1 MTKTT
6 ATTTTKREQAAAD
19 RNAKR
24 EAAALEKLHAV
35 AFSASATNTAADA
48 LVQYV
53 NEHGAT
59 DGEAARLIYALGD
72 IVTHNKLNA
81 LDRDDRTYHPIHRT
95 IKAGVTAAQC
105 DGYAT
110 RADYIADRLNA
121 LIVTEYNADG
131 EAVTK
136 CTDRLEEKRLLDALA
151 ECNELSLGGDLRQAA
166 ALAILD
172 VLKQA
177 PHPMPADYFRAPFRV
192 LIPSLSVY
200 RDGTPKPREL
210 WEYTYTNHIKEVG
223 KAVGRALNAE
233 RERVDT
239 TKPLDD
245 VYTEIETDSGEV
257 VEVTTYRAA
266 SFLAVSDVYDFN
278 GKVTAQVVDKS
289 TNDLVKR
296 LLTGCNFSRVE
307 AQIFRAMFCTAKPA
321 TFEQIADRLRISV
334 GTVKSHYNRI
344 LSKVVASGII
354 EGANPTTAADLKEK
368 RTAKPAA
375 VKCYRAA
382 DCKNGDTTAAP
393 TLYTFPS
400 VSRAAKVLGL
410 SKGHISEQLKG
421 KRQTVG
427 DFIFRYATA

>member
-6 ATTTTKREQAAAD
+6 ATTTKREQAAAD

-35 AFSASATNTAADA
+35 AFSDTATNRAAD
-48 LVQYV
+48 LLTEYV
-53 NEHGAT
+53 NDHGAT
-59 DGEAARLIYALGD
+59 DAEAARLVYALGD

-81 LDRDDRTYHPIHRT
+81 LDRDDRTYHPIHRI

-121 LIVTEYNADG
+121 LIVTEYNSDG
-131 EAVTK
+131 EAITK
-136 CTDRLEEKRLLDALA
+136 CTDHLEEKRLLDALA
-151 ECNELSLGGDLRQAA
+151 DCNELSLGGDLRQVA
-166 ALAILD
+166 ALAILK
-172 VLKQA
+172 VIKQA
-177 PHPMPADYFRAPFRV
+177 PHPMPADYLRAPFRV

-223 KAVGRALNAE
+223 KAVGRALGAE
-233 RERVDT
+233 RERVDS

-245 VYTEIETDSGEV
+245 VYTEIEGDDGEMIP
-257 VEVTTYRAA
+257 VTTYRAA
-266 SFLAVSDVYDFN
+266 SFLAVSDVYDYN
-278 GKVTAQVVDKS
+278 GKVTAQVVDKP
-289 TNDLVKR
+289 TDDLVKR
-296 LLTGCNFSRVE
+296 VLTGCNFSKVE
-307 AQIFRAMFCTAKPA
+307 AQIFRAMFCKAKPA

-344 LSKVVASGII
+344 LTKVVASGII
-354 EGANPTTAADLKEK
+354 EGANTTTAADLKEK
-368 RTAKPAA
+368 RTAKPTA

-382 DCKNGDTTAAP
+382 DCENGDTTAAP

-421 KRQTVG
+421 KRKTVG
-427 DFIFRYATA
+427 DFIFQYATA

>member
-1 MTKTT
+1 MKTT
-6 ATTTTKREQAAAD
+6 TTTTKREQAAAD

-24 EAAALEKLHAV
+24 EAAALEKLHTV
-35 AFSASATNTAADA
+35 AFSESATNTAADA

-53 NEHGAT
+53 NDHGT
-59 DGEAARLIYALGD
+59 NDDEAARLMYALGD
-72 IVTHNKLNA
+72 IITHNRLNA
-81 LDRDDRTYHPIHRT
+81 LDRDGKTYHPIHRI

-136 CTDRLEEKRLLDALA
+136 CTDYREENRLLKALA
-151 ECNELSLGGDLRQAA
+151 DCNELSLGGDLRQVA
-166 ALAILD
+166 ALAILN

-177 PHPMPADYFRAPFRV
+177 PRPIPADYLRAPFRV

-210 WEYTYTNHIKEVG
+210 WEYTFTNQIKEIG
-223 KAVGRALNAE
+223 KVIGRALGAE

-239 TKPLDD
+239 TKPLEEI
-245 VYTEIETDSGEV
+245 YTEIETDEGEV
-257 VEVTTYRAA
+257 IPVTTYRAA

-278 GKVTAQVVDKS
+278 GKVTAQVVDKP

-296 LLTGCNFSRVE
+296 VLSGCNFSKVE

-344 LSKVVASGII
+344 LTKVVASGII
-354 EGANPTTAADLKEK
+354 EDANTTTAADLKEK
-368 RTAKPAA
+368 RTAKPTA

-382 DCKNGDTTAAP
+382 DCENGNTTAAAV
-393 TLYTFPS
+393 LYTFTS

>member
-1 MTKTT
+1 MKTTT
-6 ATTTTKREQAAAD
+6 ATATKREQAAAD

-35 AFSASATNTAADA
+35 AFSESATNTAADA

-53 NEHGAT
+53 NDHGT
-59 DGEAARLIYALGD
+59 NDDEAARLMYALGD
-72 IVTHNKLNA
+72 IITHNRLNA
-81 LDRDDRTYHPIHRT
+81 LDRDDRTYHPIHRV

-121 LIVTEYNADG
+121 LYVTEYNSDG

-136 CTDRLEEKRLLDALA
+136 CTDYREENRLLKALA
-151 ECNELSLGGDLRQAA
+151 ECNELSLGGDLRQVA
-166 ALAILD
+166 ALAILK
-172 VLKQA
+172 VIKQA

-210 WEYTYTNHIKEVG
+210 WEYTFTNQIKEIG
-223 KAVGRALNAE
+223 KVIGRALGAE

-239 TKPLDD
+239 TKPLEEI
-245 VYTEIETDSGEV
+245 YTEVEADNGEV
-257 VEVTTYRAA
+257 IPVTTYRAA

-278 GKVTAQVVDKS
+278 GKVTAQVVDKP
-289 TNDLVKR
+289 TDDLTKR

-321 TFEQIADRLRISV
+321 TFEQIADRLKISV
-334 GTVKSHYNRI
+334 GTVKSHYSRI

-354 EGANPTTAADLKEK
+354 EGANTTTAADLKEK

-382 DCKNGDTTAAP
+382 DCENGDTTAAA

-421 KRQTVG
+421 KRKTVG
-427 DFIFRYATA
+427 DFIFQYATA